1 MVKHVSVGY
10 KCVRFV
16 SINLDPEDAGGN
28 HHSKLTVLF
37 QRELLVL
44 WNLLANH

>member
-1 MVKHVSVGY
+1 MIKHVSISY
-10 KCVRFV
+10 KCVRFMSV
-16 SINLDPEDAGGN
+16 YLDAEDAGGN

-44 WNLLANH
+44 WNFLANH